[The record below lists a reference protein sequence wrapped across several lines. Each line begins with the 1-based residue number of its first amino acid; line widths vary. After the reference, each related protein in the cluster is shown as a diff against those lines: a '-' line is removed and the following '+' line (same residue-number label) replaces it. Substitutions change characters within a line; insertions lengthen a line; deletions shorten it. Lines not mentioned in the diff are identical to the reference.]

1 MSQILINHESLE
13 TRVAIATDGVIQEYF
28 IERNDEDNLVGS
40 VIKGVICNLEPA
52 LQAAFVDI
60 GADKNAFLHYW
71 DMLPASM
78 DALEG
83 GSALGDDVDV
93 PDEEEI
99 TAITTPEPVG
109 FIARLKAFFG
119 GGEDIAEVVDNPPKD
134 THQRNRR
141 RKKGKAPK
149 SQSDV
154 EKRTTPLTIEEI
166 PDLFPEK
173 SEVHVQVTKGPIGSK
188 GARVT
193 ANLSVPGRFLVLL
206 PNSRHIGISKKIS
219 DRKERDRLRKI
230 VRGLRVPKGM
240 GLIVRTV
247 AEGQSEDMF
256 QRDYRM
262 VLSAW
267 KEAQTI
273 SREKKGPVCVYEE
286 PRLVRRTLR
295 DYLNEEVTEIIADT
309 EESCEEARKMI
320 VAMGMEKAVRIRF
333 YKGPVP
339 IFHKFGLSRQIEN
352 IFHRKVPLPSGGYIC
367 IDETE
372 ALIAID
378 VNTGRSRG
386 GKDHPETILN
396 TNLEAVDE
404 IARQLRI
411 RNLGGLL
418 VLDLIDMR
426 SKEDRQ
432 TVQKAL
438 RDAFRKDRARTRI
451 SPISTLG
458 LVEMTRQR
466 EHESLRDTVY
476 SSCPYCK
483 GRGLV
488 KSSKS
493 VSVELQRRLQSIL
506 RQGNKKRDLR
516 VNVHPQVLDRLR
528 KEDSELL
535 KSLEHDFGGQLS
547 FRGDE
552 DLHHEEFVIIDQANG
567 REMR

>member
-1 MSQILINHESLE
+1 
-13 TRVAIATDGVIQEYF
+13 
-28 IERNDEDNLVGS
+28 
-40 VIKGVICNLEPA
+40 
-52 LQAAFVDI
+52 
-60 GADKNAFLHYW
+60 
-71 DMLPASM
+71 M

-83 GSALGDDVDV
+83 GSTLGDDVDV
-93 PDEEEI
+93 PDEDEI
-99 TAITTPEPVG
+99 SAVTAPDPVG
-109 FIARLKAFFG
+109 FVARLKALFTG
-119 GGEDIAEVVDNPPKD
+119 GKDVEEVVATPHKNTKG
-134 THQRNRR
+134 RNRR
-141 RKKGKAPK
+141 GQKSKAGKKAGKNILSRSK
-149 SQSDV
+149 
-154 EKRTTPLTIEEI
+154 PLTIEDI
-166 PDLFPEK
+166 PELFPEK

-230 VRGLRVPKGM
+230 VRGLQVPKGM

-247 AEGQSEDMF
+247 ADGQTEEMF
-256 QRDYRM
+256 KRDYRM
-262 VLSAW
+262 VISAW
-267 KEAQTI
+267 KDAQTI
-273 SREKKGPVCVYEE
+273 SRNKKGPVCVYEE

-309 EESCEEARKMI
+309 EESCEEARKMV
-320 VAMGMEKAVRIRF
+320 VAMGLEKDVRIRF
-333 YKGPVP
+333 YKGTVP
-339 IFHKFGLSRQIEN
+339 IFQKFGLSRQIEN

-426 SKEDRQ
+426 SKDDRR

-451 SPISTLG
+451 SPISNLG

-506 RQGNKKRDLR
+506 RRGKKRDLR

-535 KSLEHDFGGQLS
+535 KSLESDFGGQLS
-547 FRGDE
+547 FRSDE
-552 DLHHEEFVIIDQANG
+552 DLHHEEFVIIDQATG
-567 REMR
+567 REM

>member
-83 GSALGDDVDV
+83 GSALGADVDV

-99 TAITTPEPVG
+99 SAITATEPVG
-109 FIARLKAFFG
+109 FVARLKAFFT
-119 GGEDIAEVVDNPPKD
+119 GEKEVAEVVAAPPKNKNR
-134 THQRNRR
+134 QPRR
-141 RKKGKAPK
+141 RKKGKAGK
-149 SQSDV
+149 NQGNGA
-154 EKRTTPLTIEEI
+154 ERRTTPLTIEEI
-166 PDLFPEK
+166 PELFPEK

-219 DRKERDRLRKI
+219 DRKERDRLRKL
-230 VRGLRVPKGM
+230 VRGLQVPKGM

-247 AEGQSEDMF
+247 ADGQSEDMF

-262 VLSAW
+262 VISAW

-273 SREKKGPVCVYEE
+273 SRNKKGPVCVYEE

-309 EESCEEARKMI
+309 EESCEEARKMV

-333 YKGPVP
+333 YKAPVP
-339 IFHKFGLSRQIEN
+339 IFQKFGLSRQIEN

-426 SKEDRQ
+426 SKDDRQ

-451 SPISTLG
+451 SPISSLG

-493 VSVELQRRLQSIL
+493 VSVELQRRLQSLL
-506 RQGNKKRDLR
+506 RQGKKRDLR
-516 VNVHPQVLDRLR
+516 VNVHPQVLHRLR

-535 KSLEHDFGGQLS
+535 KSLESDFGGQLS

-552 DLHHEEFVIIDQANG
+552 DLHHEEFVIIDQVNG